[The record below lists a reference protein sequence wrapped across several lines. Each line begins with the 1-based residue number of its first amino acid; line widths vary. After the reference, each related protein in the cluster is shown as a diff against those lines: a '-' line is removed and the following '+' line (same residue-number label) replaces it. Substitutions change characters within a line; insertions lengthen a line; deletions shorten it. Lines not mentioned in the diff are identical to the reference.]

1 MNALFVPT
9 LTSKKTIKN
18 IRTGQNPNTTGAKS
32 TKNSPQ
38 FANEALPTSRQISG
52 INGDE
57 VI

>member
-1 MNALFVPT
+1 MHYLYRHLLPKKLLKILRRARIQT
-9 LTSKKTIKN
+9 LEEK
-18 IRTGQNPNTTGAKS
+18 KS
-32 TKNSPQ
+32 TKSSPQ